1 MNHDHGTL
9 GDKIKRT
16 LVGKPRDI
24 KDPSL
29 FHKIA
34 LIPILAWIGL
44 GADGLSSASYGPEEA
59 FKVLGRH
66 TYLAVALAVA
76 TALTVFIIS
85 YAYSRIIEYF
95 PSGGGGY
102 IVATHTLGEKAGV
115 LSGSALLVDYML
127 TITVSIVSCGDAIFS
142 FFPAAYH
149 PFKTPFEVLAILFL
163 VVINLRG
170 IKESV
175 TMLAP
180 IFIIFILTHVIL
192 IGYGILKH
200 VPEIGAVTASVRSG
214 FQGGLATLGLGGM
227 ILLFL
232 RAFSMGGGT
241 FTGIEAV
248 SNGLQIMREPRV
260 HNGKRT
266 MVYLSLSLALTAG
279 GILVCYLLLG
289 VSPVAGK
296 TLNAV
301 LAGQVFGGWSI
312 GGVLALITILSEGA
326 LLLVA
331 AQTGFVDGPRVM
343 ANMAVDYWFPHR
355 FASLSDR
362 LTMQNGVVLMGG
374 AAIALLIYSKGRIS
388 TLVVMYS
395 INVFLTFSLSELGM
409 SRFFIKNRR
418 KEPLWK
424 KHLPVH
430 LTGLT
435 VCLTILIVTTL
446 EKFTHGGWLT
456 LVITSIVIM
465 LCYLIRGHYNRVRK
479 GVRELDDMLVAAI
492 PHHGTYNA
500 EPADPKQMTAIQL
513 VSGYSGFGV
522 HTFFSIIRGFPGLY
536 KNFIFISVAEVDA
549 GAFKESESVS
559 RLTSATKDSLKQY
572 VDLARRLGFPA
583 ESRLDTGIDVVRRPA
598 GFASAWPTNSR
609 NRRFSP
615 DRPSSGARG
624 SSTASSTT
632 RRPSPSSR
640 SSAGKVSRRSSS
652 PSGSISERKDRGHN
666 PFLLKWDCVPDFS
679 RPH

>member
-1 MNHDHGTL
+1 MTDNENSF

-16 LVGKPRDI
+16 LVGKPRDLR
-24 KDPSL
+24 DPSI
-29 FHKIA
+29 FHKLA

-59 FKVLGRH
+59 FKVLGKH
-66 TYLAVALAVA
+66 TYLALALAVA

-95 PSGGGGY
+95 PTGGGGY
-102 IVATHTLGEKAGV
+102 IVASHTLGEKYGV
-115 LSGSALLVDYML
+115 ISGAALLVDYML
-127 TITVSIVSCGDAIFS
+127 TITVSIVSCGNAIFS
-142 FFPAAYH
+142 FFPASYQ
-149 PFKTPFEVLAILFL
+149 PFKTAFEIMAILFL

-175 TMLAP
+175 TLLAP
-180 IFIIFILTHVIL
+180 IFIVFILTHVLL
-192 IGYGILKH
+192 IGYGVLKH
-200 VPEIGAVTASVRSG
+200 IPEIGAVAADVRSG
-214 FQGGLATLGLGGM
+214 FQGGLATLGFGGM
-227 ILLFL
+227 ALLFL

-260 HNGKRT
+260 QNGKRT
-266 MVYLSLSLALTAG
+266 MVYLSVSLALTAG
-279 GILVCYLLLG
+279 GILVCYLFLG

-301 LAGQVFGGWSI
+301 LAGEVFGGWSF
-312 GGVLALITILSEGA
+312 GGVLAFITIFSEGA

-355 FASLSDR
+355 FASLSSR
-362 LTMQNGVVLMGG
+362 LTMQNGVLLMGG
-374 AAIALLIYSKGRIS
+374 SAILLLLYSRGRIS

-418 KEPLWK
+418 KEPHWK

-435 VCLTILIVTTL
+435 LCLTILIVTTL
-446 EKFTHGGWLT
+446 EKFMHGGWLT
-456 LVITSIVIM
+456 LVITSVVII
-465 LCYLIRGHYNRVRK
+465 LCYLIKGHYNRVRK
-479 GVRELDDMLVAAI
+479 GVRELDDMLVAI
-492 PHHGTYNA
+492 PHKGEYNTD
-500 EPADPKQMTAIQL
+500 PADPKDMTAIQL
-513 VSGYSGFGV
+513 VSGYNGFGV
-522 HTFFSIIRGFPGLY
+522 HTFLSIIRGFPGLY
-536 KNFIFISVAEVDA
+536 KNFVFISVSEVDA
-549 GAFKESESVS
+549 GAFKGSEAVS
-559 RLTSATKDSLKQY
+559 CLDGSTCDALKKY

-583 ESRLDTGIDVVRRPA
+583 DSRHDMGIDVVQTASALCESVAREFPKSTVFAGQTVFRRPGIINRILHNETA
-598 GFASAWPTNSR
+598 FAIQQELRWK
-609 NRRFSP
+609 
-615 DRPSSGARG
+615 GI
-624 SSTASSTT
+624 TT
-632 RRPSPSSR
+632 VILPIR
-640 SSAGKVSRRSSS
+640 
-652 PSGSISERKDRGHN
+652 IN
-666 PFLLKWDCVPDFS
+666 I
-679 RPH
+679 

>member
-1 MNHDHGTL
+1 MTQDNGRL
-9 GDKIKRT
+9 GDKLKRT
-16 LVGKPRDI
+16 LIGKPRDI

-34 LIPILAWIGL
+34 LIPLLAWVGL

-59 FKVLGRH
+59 FKVLGQH

-127 TITVSIVSCGDAIFS
+127 TITVSIVACGDAIFS
-142 FFPAAYH
+142 FFPASAQ
-149 PFKTPFEVLAILFL
+149 PFKTPFEVLAIIFL

-170 IKESV
+170 VKESV
-175 TMLAP
+175 TILAP
-180 IFIIFILTHVIL
+180 IFVVFVLTHVFL
-192 IGYGILKH
+192 IGYGVLKH
-200 VPEIGAVTASVRSG
+200 VPEIGAVAADLRTG
-214 FQGGLATLGLGGM
+214 FQGGLTTLGLGGM
-227 ILLFL
+227 ALLFL

-241 FTGIEAV
+241 YTGIEAV
-248 SNGLQIMREPRV
+248 SNGLQILREPRV
-260 HNGKRT
+260 HNGKKT
-266 MVYLSLSLALTAG
+266 MVYMSVSLALTAG

-301 LAGQVFGGWSI
+301 LAGEVFGGWSF
-312 GGVLALITILSEGA
+312 GGVLALITIFTEGA

-362 LTMQNGVVLMGG
+362 LTMQNGVLLMGG
-374 AAIALLIYSKGRIS
+374 AAIALLLYSRGRIS

-409 SRFFIKNRR
+409 SRFFIRNRR
-418 KEPLWK
+418 TDPNWK

-430 LTGLT
+430 LIGLT
-435 VCLTILIVTTL
+435 VCLTILVVTTF

-456 LVITSIVIM
+456 LVITSVVIA
-465 LCYLIRGHYNRVRK
+465 LCYLIKGHYNRVRK
-479 GVRELDDMLVAAI
+479 GVRELDDMLVAI
-492 PHHGTYNA
+492 PHKGDIQRRAGRSQGDDGHPARQRLFRLRGPHLPVHHPRLSRPLQ
-500 EPADPKQMTAIQL
+500 EFRLRLGRRGRRRGLQGDGVRRRPADPGGQGLPQEVRRHGPQAGL
-513 VSGYSGFGV
+513 PGRVAPRHRHRRRRDGFGPV
-522 HTFFSIIRGFPGLY
+522 R
-536 KNFIFISVAEVDA
+536 
-549 GAFKESESVS
+549 
-559 RLTSATKDSLKQY
+559 
-572 VDLARRLGFPA
+572 ARRPRVPPID
-583 ESRLDTGIDVVRRPA
+583 RLRRP
-598 GFASAWPTNSR
+598 
-609 NRRFSP
+609 
-615 DRPSSGARG
+615 DRLPPARD

-640 SSAGKVSRRSSS
+640 SCAGRASRRSSC
-652 PSGSISERKDRGHN
+652 PSASTSAAAI
-666 PFLLKWDCVPDFS
+666 
-679 RPH
+679 

>member
-1 MNHDHGTL
+1 MNEDNGGI

-16 LVGKPRDI
+16 LIGKPRNLR
-24 KDPSL
+24 DPSI
-29 FHKIA
+29 FHKLA

-44 GADGLSSASYGPEEA
+44 GSDGLSSASYGPEEA
-59 FKVLGRH
+59 FKVLGKH
-66 TYLAVALAVA
+66 TYLALALAVA

-102 IVATHTLGEKAGV
+102 IVATRTLGEKAGV
-115 LSGSALLVDYML
+115 LSGSALIVDYML

-142 FFPAAYH
+142 FFPASYQ
-149 PFKTPFEVLAILFL
+149 PFKTPFEILAIFFL

-180 IFIIFILTHVIL
+180 IFIVFILTHVLL

-200 VPEIGAVTASVRSG
+200 IPEIGAVAADVRSG
-214 FQGGLATLGLGGM
+214 FQGGLVTLGFGGM
-227 ILLFL
+227 ALLFL

-260 HNGKRT
+260 QNGKRT
-266 MVYLSLSLALTAG
+266 MVYLSVSLALTAG
-279 GILVCYLLLG
+279 GILVCYLFLG

-301 LAGQVFGGWSI
+301 LAGEVFGGWSF
-312 GGVLALITILSEGA
+312 GGVLALITIFSEGA

-331 AQTGFVDGPRVM
+331 AQTGFVDGPRVI

-355 FASLSDR
+355 FASLSSR
-362 LTMQNGVVLMGG
+362 LTMQNGVLLMGG
-374 AAIALLIYSKGRIS
+374 SAILLLIYSRGRIS

-418 KEPLWK
+418 KEPHWK

-435 VCLTILIVTTL
+435 VCLTILIVTTF
-446 EKFTHGGWLT
+446 EKFTYGGWLT
-456 LVITSIVIM
+456 LVITSVVIA
-465 LCYLIRGHYNRVRK
+465 LCYFIKGHYNKVRT
-479 GVRELDDMLVAAI
+479 GVRELDDMLVAI
-492 PHHGTYNA
+492 PHKGAYNTD
-500 EPADPKQMTAIQL
+500 PADPTEMTAIQL
-513 VSGYSGFGV
+513 VSGYNGFGV
-522 HTFFSIIRGFPGLY
+522 HTFLSIIRGFPGLY
-536 KNFIFISVAEVDA
+536 KNFVFISVSEVDA
-549 GAFKESESVS
+549 GAFKGSEAVS
-559 RLTSATKDSLKQY
+559 CLDGSTCDALKKY

-583 ESRLDTGIDVVRRPA
+583 ESRHDMGIDVVETASALCQSVAREFPKSTVFAGQTVFRRPGIVNRILHNETA
-598 GFASAWPTNSR
+598 FAIQQELRWK
-609 NRRFSP
+609 
-615 DRPSSGARG
+615 GI
-624 SSTASSTT
+624 TT
-632 RRPSPSSR
+632 VILPIR
-640 SSAGKVSRRSSS
+640 
-652 PSGSISERKDRGHN
+652 IN
-666 PFLLKWDCVPDFS
+666 I
-679 RPH
+679 

>member
-1 MNHDHGTL
+1 MNQDNDTL
-9 GDKIKRT
+9 GDKLKRT
-16 LVGKPRDI
+16 IIGKPRDI

-59 FKVLGRH
+59 FKVLGKH
-66 TYLAVALAVA
+66 TYLALALAVA

-142 FFPAAYH
+142 FFPASAQ
-149 PFKTPFEVLAILFL
+149 PFKTPFEILAILFL

-180 IFIIFILTHVIL
+180 IFIVFVLTHILL
-192 IGYGILKH
+192 IGYGIIKH
-200 VPEIGAVTASVRSG
+200 IPEIGAVAGNVRSG

-227 ILLFL
+227 ALLFL

-266 MVYLSLSLALTAG
+266 MVYLSASLALTAG

-289 VSPVAGK
+289 VSPAAGK

-301 LAGQVFGGWSI
+301 LAGEVFGGWSF
-312 GGVLALITILSEGA
+312 GGLLALVTIFSEGA

-362 LTMQNGVVLMGG
+362 LTMQNGVLLMGG
-374 AAIALLIYSKGRIS
+374 AAIGLLIYSRGRIS

-395 INVFLTFSLSELGM
+395 INVFLTFTLSELGM

-418 KEPLWK
+418 KEPHWK

-435 VCLTILIVTTL
+435 VCLTILIVTTF

-456 LVITSIVIM
+456 LVITSVVIA
-465 LCYLIRGHYNRVRK
+465 LCYVIKGHYNRVRK
-479 GVRELDDMLVAAI
+479 GVRELDDMLTAI
-492 PHHGTYNA
+492 IAHKGTYNA
-500 EPADPKQMTAIQL
+500 EPADPKDMTAIQL

-522 HTFFSIIRGFPGLY
+522 HTFLSIIRGFPGLY
-536 KNFIFISVAEVDA
+536 KNFVFVSVAEVDA
-549 GAFKESESVS
+549 GAFKETESVG
-559 RLTSATKDSLKQY
+559 RLTQATKESLKKY
-572 VDLARRLGFPA
+572 VELARRLGFPA
-583 ESRLDTGIDVVRRPA
+583 ESRLDTGIDVVETASALCERIAREYPKSTVFAGQTVFRRPGLINRILHNETA
-598 GFASAWPTNSR
+598 FAIQQELRWK
-609 NRRFSP
+609 
-615 DRPSSGARG
+615 GI
-624 SSTASSTT
+624 TT
-632 RRPSPSSR
+632 VILPIR
-640 SSAGKVSRRSSS
+640 
-652 PSGSISERKDRGHN
+652 IN
-666 PFLLKWDCVPDFS
+666 I
-679 RPH
+679 

>member
-1 MNHDHGTL
+1 MNDENGRI
-9 GDKIKRT
+9 GRKIKRT
-16 LVGKPRDI
+16 IIGAPRDV

-29 FHKIA
+29 FHKLA
-34 LIPILAWIGL
+34 LIPVLAWIGL

-59 FKVLGRH
+59 FKVLGQH
-66 TYLAVALAVA
+66 TYLALGLAIA

-102 IVATHTLGEKAGV
+102 IVATQTLGEKAGV

-142 FFPAAYH
+142 FFPASYQ
-149 PFKTPFEVLAILFL
+149 PYKTPFEILAILFL

-175 TMLAP
+175 TLLAP
-180 IFIIFILTHVIL
+180 IFILFVATHVL
-192 IGYGILKH
+192 MIGYGVLKH
-200 VPEIGAVTASVRSG
+200 IPEIGTVAGTVRSG
-214 FQGGLATLGLGGM
+214 FQSGLATLGFGGM
-227 ILLFL
+227 ALLFL

-266 MVYLSLSLALTAG
+266 MVYLSTSLALTAG

-289 VSPVAGK
+289 VGPVAGK

-301 LAGQVFGGWSI
+301 LAGEIFGGWRM
-312 GGVLALITILSEGA
+312 GGLLAIVTIFAEGA

-362 LTMQNGVVLMGG
+362 LTMQNGVLLMGG
-374 AAIALLIYSKGRIS
+374 AAIGLLVYSRGRIS

-409 SRFFIKNRR
+409 SRFFIRNRK
-418 KEPLWK
+418 KEPHWK

-435 VCLTILIVTTL
+435 VCLTILVITTL

-456 LVITSIVIM
+456 LVITSIVIL
-465 LCYLIRGHYNRVRK
+465 LCYMIKGHYNRVRQ
-479 GVRELDDMLVAAI
+479 GVRELDDMLTAVIA
-492 PHHGTYNA
+492 HRGTYNA
-500 EPADPKQMTAIQL
+500 EPTDPKEMTAIQL

-522 HTFFSIIRGFPGLY
+522 HTFLSVIRGFPGLY
-536 KNFIFISVAEVDA
+536 KNFVFVSVAEVDA
-549 GAFKESESVS
+549 GAFKETESVG
-559 RLTSATKDSLKQY
+559 RLTAATKDSLKKY

-583 ESRLDTGIDVVRRPA
+583 ESRFDTGIDVVE
-598 GFASAWPTNSR
+598 
-609 NRRFSP
+609 
-615 DRPSSGARG
+615 
-624 SSTASSTT
+624 TASSVCERVAKEFPKSTVFAGQT
-632 RRPSPSSR
+632 VFRRPGLINR
-640 SSAGKVSRRSSS
+640 
-652 PSGSISERKDRGHN
+652 ILHN
-666 PFLLKWDCVPDFS
+666 ETAFAIQQELRWKGITTVILPI
-679 RPH
+679 RINI

>member
-1 MNHDHGTL
+1 MTQDNGTL
-9 GDKIKRT
+9 GDKLRRT
-16 LVGKPRDI
+16 LIGKPRDI

-29 FHKIA
+29 FHKLA

-59 FKVLGRH
+59 FKVLGQH
-66 TYLAVALAVA
+66 KYLALALAVA

-142 FFPAAYH
+142 FFPASYQ
-149 PFKTPFEVLAILFL
+149 PLKTPFEILAIVFL

-180 IFIIFILTHVIL
+180 IFIVFILTHVLL

-200 VPEIGAVTASVRSG
+200 IPEIGAVAGGVRSG
-214 FQGGLATLGLGGM
+214 IQGGLTTLGLGGM
-227 ILLFL
+227 ALLFL

-260 HNGKRT
+260 HNGKKT
-266 MVYLSLSLALTAG
+266 MVYLSVSLALTAG

-301 LAGQVFGGWSI
+301 LAGEVFGGWSF
-312 GGVLALITILSEGA
+312 GGLLALITILSEGA

-362 LTMQNGVVLMGG
+362 LTMQNGVLLMGG
-374 AAIALLIYSKGRIS
+374 AAVCLLLYSKGRIS

-395 INVFLTFSLSELGM
+395 INVFLTFTLSELGM
-409 SRFFIKNRR
+409 SRFFIRNRK
-418 KEPLWK
+418 KEPHWK

-435 VCLTILIVTTL
+435 VCLTILVITTL

-456 LVITSIVIM
+456 LIITSVVIA
-465 LCYLIRGHYNRVRK
+465 LCYLIKGHYNKVRK
-479 GVRELDDMLVAAI
+479 GVRELDDMLTAAI
-492 PHHGTYNA
+492 AHKGEYNA
-500 EPADPKQMTAIQL
+500 DPTDPEGMTAIQL

-522 HTFFSIIRGFPGLY
+522 HTFLSIIRGFPGLY
-536 KNFIFISVAEVDA
+536 KNFVFVSVAEVDA
-549 GAFKESESVS
+549 GAFKESESVG
-559 RLTSATKDSLKQY
+559 RLTQATKDSLRKY
-572 VDLARRLGFPA
+572 VEMARKLGFPA
-583 ESRLDTGIDVVRRPA
+583 ESRFDTGIDVVETATALCARVAREFPKSTVFAGQTVFRRPGIVNRILHNETA
-598 GFASAWPTNSR
+598 FAIQQELRWK
-609 NRRFSP
+609 
-615 DRPSSGARG
+615 GI
-624 SSTASSTT
+624 TT
-632 RRPSPSSR
+632 VILPIR
-640 SSAGKVSRRSSS
+640 
-652 PSGSISERKDRGHN
+652 I
-666 PFLLKWDCVPDFS
+666 LI
-679 RPH
+679 